1 MKLFALL
8 DRYQRLVFAITSM
21 LLLVGLA
28 SWFTMARQEDP
39 SFPYRNAVV
48 TAVFPGATA
57 TQIEKLLTEPLE
69 ERLAEVDEVDRIR
82 SVSRDS
88 VVVLIL
94 ELHDHIYDT
103 DAAWD
108 RVQTALDRAEEDFPA
123 GVTELTFE
131 NKKMDIPAVIL
142 SVTGSDDLVFM
153 ATQAQRL
160 KRQLLRIPQVSRIEL
175 SGDPKEELRVEID
188 ESALNEL
195 GINRAQIVQVIQNS
209 NQVIPGGQIQLDG
222 YNLRLVSGS
231 DLSSPESLKSLPLTS
246 SSGQLVPLGAV
257 ADIHVVPR
265 EPLGTLSYIDG
276 ERAVML
282 GIITRRGQV
291 DALKFGEA
299 LRAEIATLKYDFY
312 PLQIKEVFFQPEYVD
327 SRLTGLQWNL
337 AGSVAIIALVVV
349 LALGLRNG
357 LLVAAVLPVV
367 AIISLA
373 IYSLGGGVLHQIAVI
388 GMVISL
394 GILIDNAIVVVES
407 IEQNLAV
414 GLNRADAVKGTF
426 AQMAMPL
433 FSSTGT
439 TIAAFIPLLLSK
451 GATGDFTRGIP
462 VMIILALIVSY
473 LISVLVLP
481 LVAQHLVVE
490 RRKTRGPFITRLT
503 DFLVTASRDYS
514 KRTLLIVGTLMLMA
528 VSLVPGLKLQFFP
541 LADRNQLVL
550 DITLPSNSSIEESR
564 DISTEIEQ
572 QLLNS
577 DGIMSVYRTV
587 GASGFR
593 VYYNMLIQNEAP
605 NTARLVLTTSD
616 ADVNASVI
624 DWIEHELQSVY
635 PQTML
640 VVKRLGQGP
649 PTAAPVELRLQSDE
663 PEALSL
669 ATDTVLR
676 ILHQTPGTDMIRS
689 DLDTGMPEWR
699 YRVDT
704 TTANE
709 LGLTTSQVAQTLFS
723 QSRGL
728 SAGEYRYAD
737 DPIDIRVRSASG
749 EDSSAAAVAGLTL
762 TNPSG
767 VQVPLAAV
775 TEQNFAWSPAV
786 IRHYQG
792 IRTVTVLSELAPG
805 AAYNEVLSA
814 LYEQLEV
821 TPLPDSVTMQLGGD
835 AEGSGEANTAIL
847 KIAPLGAMLL
857 LVFML
862 IEFNSFR
869 RLGIIMMTI
878 PLAAVGII
886 PGLVISGSPFGF
898 QSLLG
903 VIALTGIVVN
913 NAIVLLDAID
923 TRLHDG
929 EPLRDAVDAA
939 IRDRTAPVLLTTLT
953 TVLGL
958 LTLAFSAST
967 LWPPMAW
974 AIISGLL
981 MSTLLTLLVIPVLCR
996 RFLA

>member
-1 MKLFALL
+1 
-8 DRYQRLVFAITSM
+8 
-21 LLLVGLA
+21 
-28 SWFTMARQEDP
+28 
-39 SFPYRNAVV
+39 
-48 TAVFPGATA
+48 
-57 TQIEKLLTEPLE
+57 
-69 ERLAEVDEVDRIR
+69 
-82 SVSRDS
+82 
-88 VVVLIL
+88 
-94 ELHDHIYDT
+94 
-103 DAAWD
+103 
-108 RVQTALDRAEEDFPA
+108 
-123 GVTELTFE
+123 
-131 NKKMDIPAVIL
+131 
-142 SVTGSDDLVFM
+142 
-153 ATQAQRL
+153 
-160 KRQLLRIPQVSRIEL
+160 
-175 SGDPKEELRVEID
+175 
-188 ESALNEL
+188 
-195 GINRAQIVQVIQNS
+195 
-209 NQVIPGGQIQLDG
+209 
-222 YNLRLVSGS
+222 
-231 DLSSPESLKSLPLTS
+231 
-246 SSGQLVPLGAV
+246 
-257 ADIHVVPR
+257 
-265 EPLGTLSYIDG
+265 
-276 ERAVML
+276 
-282 GIITRRGQV
+282 
-291 DALKFGEA
+291 
-299 LRAEIATLKYDFY
+299 
-312 PLQIKEVFFQPEYVD
+312 
-327 SRLTGLQWNL
+327 
-337 AGSVAIIALVVV
+337 
-349 LALGLRNG
+349 
-357 LLVAAVLPVV
+357 
-367 AIISLA
+367 
-373 IYSLGGGVLHQIAVI
+373 
-388 GMVISL
+388 MVISL

-407 IEQNLAV
+407 IEQNLAA

-462 VMIILALIVSY
+462 VMIILSLIVSY

-490 RRKTRGPFITRLT
+490 RRKRRGPFITRLT

-514 KRTLLIVGTLMLMA
+514 KRTLLIVGALMLMA

-550 DITLPSNSSIEESR
+550 DITLPSNSSVEESR
-564 DISTEIEQ
+564 DISTELEQ

-577 DGIMSVYRTV
+577 DDIMSVYRTV

-624 DWIEHELQSVY
+624 DWIEHDLQSVY

-663 PEALSL
+663 PDALSL

-699 YRVDT
+699 YRVDK

-709 LGLTTSQVAQTLFS
+709 LGSTTSQVAQTLFS

-749 EDSSAAAVAGLTL
+749 EDSAAAAVAGLTL
-762 TNPSG
+762 T
-767 VQVPLAAV
+767 
-775 TEQNFAWSPAV
+775 EQNYAWSPAV

-792 IRTVTVLSELAPG
+792 IRTVTVLGELAPG
-805 AAYNEVLSA
+805 AAYSEVLSA

-821 TPLPDSVTMQLGGD
+821 TPLSDSVTMQLGGD

-847 KIAPLGAMLL
+847 NIAPLGAMLL

-981 MSTLLTLLVIPVLCR
+981 MSTLLTLLVIPLLCR